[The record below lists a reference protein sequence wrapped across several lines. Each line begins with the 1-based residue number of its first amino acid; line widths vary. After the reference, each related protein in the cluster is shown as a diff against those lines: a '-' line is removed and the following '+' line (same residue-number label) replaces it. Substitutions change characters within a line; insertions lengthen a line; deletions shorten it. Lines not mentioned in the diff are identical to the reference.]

1 MEFSFRVAFV
11 KVVSELLVR
20 SSDVTHAD
28 FYLLDYVIL
37 LIITNEGRHTQTIP
51 NAYMFTKLF
60 IFSIVSKG
68 FYFECYLSHQIEK
81 NDIADCV

>member
-1 MEFSFRVAFV
+1 MEFSFRIALV
-11 KVVSELLVR
+11 KVVSELLVL
-20 SSDVTHAD
+20 SSDVKHAVS
-28 FYLLDYVIL
+28 YLLDYVIG
-37 LIITNEGRHTQTIP
+37 LIITNGGRHTQIIS

-81 NDIADCV
+81 NEIADCV